1 VPHPHQP
8 NQLPL
13 QHPPESG
20 PEHQNLPWHRRF
32 LRRLKNGFN
41 RRRSLWLILIALL
54 IIAVVVVSVL
64 ASRAL
69 TRLDSRI
76 QQVFD
81 GPKWSIPA
89 RVYARPLELYQ
100 GLAVPQPDITS
111 ELQAL
116 GYREQALSGAG
127 QFNTA
132 GNRLSIQ
139 TRGFKFADGVEPP
152 STLLLRWQGNT
163 ISEMLDSKG
172 NDVPIARLE
181 PILIGRVSPSQGED
195 RLLVNLEQLPDGLL
209 DTLLAV
215 EDPKFYEHPGISL
228 RGIARALWVN
238 LKERRFAQGGSTLTQ
253 QLIKNLF
260 LTRERTLK
268 RKLTEWPMAI
278 MLERRYSKDDILHA
292 FINEVYFAQDNSR
305 AIHGFGL
312 ASLYFFDTPIQDLEP
327 HQIALLVGLLKG
339 PSYYSPI
346 NNPERALSRRN
357 LVLRIMANAGLLS
370 ETELQSETAKDLGIS
385 SRQNQSRQQHA
396 YIDLVRQQ
404 LTRDYSV
411 DDLHKNGLS
420 IFTNFDPQIQRALE
434 ASLDEAYGQ
443 IAVENALS
451 FEQLEKLQTAAIVT
465 RADTGEVAA
474 MLGGRSARFA
484 GFNRA
489 VDARRQIGSLIK
501 PFIYLTALQQH
512 ERYHLGSV
520 VQDIPVALPQPDG
533 SIWTPGNYNGAS
545 MGAVPLLDALTH
557 SYNLAA
563 VNTGLELGIESIIS
577 TVQSLNSDI
586 TPEPLPSL
594 LLGAIELSVV
604 DVAALYQT
612 LASSGFIT
620 PLRTIRE
627 IIDINGET
635 LQRYPL
641 RVNQAIDEVDLHL
654 LNYALQN
661 VMRAGTGIRAYRYLP
676 PSLRVAGKSG
686 TTNDQRDSWFAGF
699 GGDYSTVVW
708 MGHDDNTPT
717 PVTGSRG
724 ALELWAR
731 TMARINRQSL
741 PFSAPPD
748 VRYDELH
755 WRTGTLSNAGCPG
768 TLRIPFHR
776 DYAPAAG
783 LATGIDGCP

>member
-1 VPHPHQP
+1 MPQPPSSPQQPHQD
-8 NQLPL
+8 
-13 QHPPESG
+13 SG
-20 PEHQNLPWHRRF
+20 HAHRAWYKRLLDRLKSGF
-32 LRRLKNGFN
+32 HRKRRL
-41 RRRSLWLILIALL
+41 WLVLAASVLIALV
-54 IIAVVVVSVL
+54 IISVL

-100 GLAVPQPDITS
+100 GLRVTQQDVIS
-111 ELQAL
+111 ELKSL
-116 GYREQALSGAG
+116 GYREKALTGPG
-127 QFNTA
+127 QFNQA
-132 GNRLSIQ
+132 DSRLSIQ
-139 TRGFKFADGVEPP
+139 TRGFKFADGAEPS
-152 STLLLRWQGNT
+152 STLLLRWRGNA
-163 ISEMLDSKG
+163 ISEMLDDKG
-172 NDVPIARLE
+172 NNLPIARLE
-181 PILIGRVSPSQGED
+181 PILIGRVSPAQGED

-209 DTLLAV
+209 STLLAV
-215 EDPKFYEHPGISL
+215 EDPKFYQHPGISL
-228 RGIARALWVN
+228 RGILRATWVN

-260 LTRERTLK
+260 LTRDRTLK

-278 MLERRYSKDDILHA
+278 MLERRYSKDEILHA
-292 FINEVYFAQDNSR
+292 FVNEVYFAQDNSR

-312 ASLYFFDTPIQDLEP
+312 ASLYFFDTPIQDLES

-346 NNPERALSRRN
+346 SHPERALSRRN
-357 LVLRIMANAGLLS
+357 LVLGIMTKAGLLS
-370 ETELQSETAKDLGIS
+370 EEELQTATAKNLGIS
-385 SRQNQSRQQHA
+385 SRQNKSQQQHA
-396 YIDLVRQQ
+396 YLDLVQQQ

-420 IFTNFDPQIQRALE
+420 IFTNFDPQIQKALE

-443 IAVENALS
+443 IAEENALS
-451 FEQLEKLQTAAIVT
+451 FEQLEKLQTAAVVT

-474 MLGGRSARFA
+474 MLGGRSARIA

-489 VDARRQIGSLIK
+489 VDARRQIGSLVK
-501 PFIYLTALQQH
+501 PFIYLTALQQPD
-512 ERYHLGSV
+512 RYHLGSI

-545 MGAVPLLDALTH
+545 LGDVPLLDALTH

-563 VNTGLELGIESIIS
+563 VNTGLELGMESVINTI
-577 TVQSLNSDI
+577 QSMNSEVS
-586 TPEPLPSL
+586 PEPLPSL

-612 LASSGFIT
+612 LASSGFVT

-627 IIDINGET
+627 IVDVNGET
-635 LQRYPL
+635 LQSYPL
-641 RVNQAIDEVDLHL
+641 RVKQTINEVDLHL

-676 PSLRVAGKSG
+676 ANLRVAGKSG

-731 TMARINRQSL
+731 TMARVNRQSL
-741 PFSAPPD
+741 PFNAPPD
-748 VRYDELH
+748 IRYADLD
-755 WRTGTLSNAGCPG
+755 WRRGTLSNSSCPG
-768 TLRIPFHR
+768 TLRIPFYR
-776 DYAPAAG
+776 NFTPPAD
-783 LATGIDGCP
+783 LSTGTDVCP